1 MRSTHAQRLERWL
14 GAEQVTSISD
24 QMREWYGPPVPV
36 SNVPGSVWAGRGGE
50 FMGPIAGGGFAGLTD
65 YYRDRVRRIARNF
78 ARKQQATCHAG
89 FASFTDLMTEAV
101 TNGKAQY
108 LPFVKSETAG
118 STIAVRTSWTESGYP
133 AAGSAPAAR
142 PGGAIPDNTTA
153 GGFLQKDPNGTDT
166 LHLTS
171 VISDSLV
178 SAQTLILYDRLF
190 HASGIAHTNN
200 ASQTVTGTPTRY
212 NTTASAP
219 GTFFF
224 LEVTSTLGTTAHTV
238 LINYTDN
245 SGNAAENSGTTSIVV
260 SSTGGKVP
268 HAQFFVPINV
278 ADTGILAIT
287 ALTFS
292 AVSSGT
298 SNAVLGKV
306 LTFVP
311 QPYLASSG
319 VPRILDG
326 IKSAFNLVE
335 VKTDACLAFLELKGS
350 TNVGGSYCGM
360 ITLVSG

>member
-1 MRSTHAQRLERWL
+1 
-14 GAEQVTSISD
+14 
-24 QMREWYGPPVPV
+24 MREWYGPPVPV

-65 YYRDRVRRIARNF
+65 YYRDRARRIARNF
-78 ARKQQATCHAG
+78 ARKQRATCHAG

-101 TNGKAQY
+101 TNGKAQH
-108 LPFVKSETAG
+108 LPFVKSITGG
-118 STIAVRTSWTESGYP
+118 STIQVRTSWTESGYP
-133 AAGSAPAAR
+133 EAGAAPAVR
-142 PGGAIPDNTTA
+142 PGGAIPDNTTV
-153 GGFLQKDPNGTDT
+153 GGFRQQDPSGTDT

-171 VISDSLV
+171 VMSHSLV
-178 SAQTLILYDRLF
+178 SGKILILYDRLF
-190 HASGIAHTNN
+190 HASAIAHTNN

-224 LEVTSTLGTTAHTV
+224 LEVTDTLAATAHTV

-260 SSTGGKVP
+260 SSTAGKLP
-268 HAQFFVPINV
+268 HAQFFIPINA

-306 LTFVP
+306 LTFIP
-311 QPYLASSG
+311 QPYRAASG
-319 VPRILDG
+319 VPGLLNG
-326 IKSAFNLVE
+326 ISSAFNLVE
-335 VKTDACLAFLELKGS
+335 VKTDACLAFLDVKGS
-350 TNVGGSYCGM
+350 TDVGGSYSGM